1 MNCPVCNR
9 NNAFNLSI
17 CPSCGAMMNDSVRV
31 EPLPKVSISN
41 PLKIEM
47 KESSSSGKLT
57 VQKTVVDDHSYH
69 QTKSAALPNPVA
81 PKQNT
86 SELAAKPTS
95 PTLVEFHSKNSPH
108 PEWRL
113 QLQNAIR
120 KRKDRENPPTEKL
133 DLPVAAPNKTK
144 FVTSGAN
151 ALKVE
156 IAEERKPARQKNPT
170 LNSALERI
178 EKSRQKFLVEGQEE
192 PIEPVVPARP
202 ANKNFPFYIASKQ
215 AEVAPVNVKTKTS
228 VEIAKPKLAASPR
241 TESGDLDTNK
251 LPSIAAKPTNISAS
265 FAKTVE
271 TTPEIEIKT
280 PKVEAKKVETKKVET
295 KIEEKNKIEI
305 KPIASEEIFAPEESY
320 EEFEDSAPLA
330 MRFNAGLFDLIIGG
344 FLSLF
349 LLAPFMLMGG
359 SWLTFTGVLAFL
371 ATCSI
376 VMFIYLTTTVG
387 YYGRTFGMRLFS
399 LEVIDI
405 EGEHYPTLHQA
416 AVSSAVYLL
425 TLVFGGFGFL
435 TLLFNGERRA
445 VHDLVS
451 GTIVVKET

>member
-1 MNCPVCNR
+1 
-9 NNAFNLSI
+9 
-17 CPSCGAMMNDSVRV
+17 MMNDSVRV

-178 EKSRQKFLVEGQEE
+178 EKSRKKFLVEEQEA
-192 PIEPVVPARP
+192 PIEPVVSARP

-215 AEVAPVNVKTKTS
+215 AVVAPANVKTS

-251 LPSIAAKPTNISAS
+251 LPSIAAKRTNISTG

-280 PKVEAKKVETKKVET
+280 PKVEAKKVETKKVKT

-305 KPIASEEIFAPEESY
+305 KLIASEEIFAPEESY

-349 LLAPFMLMGG
+349 LLVPFMLMGG

-376 VMFIYLTTTVG
+376 VMFIYLTPSAGEVL
-387 YYGRTFGMRLFS
+387 RLFFFQFY
-399 LEVIDI
+399 
-405 EGEHYPTLHQA
+405 GK
-416 AVSSAVYLL
+416 
-425 TLVFGGFGFL
+425 FFR
-435 TLLFNGERRA
+435 LFIQKFR
-445 VHDLVS
+445 
-451 GTIVVKET
+451 

>member
-1 MNCPVCNR
+1 
-9 NNAFNLSI
+9 
-17 CPSCGAMMNDSVRV
+17 MMNDSVRV
-31 EPLPKVSISN
+31 ELLPKVSISN
-41 PLKIEM
+41 SLKIEM
-47 KESSSSGKLT
+47 KESSSLSGKLT
-57 VQKTVVDDHSYH
+57 VQKTVVDNEPYH
-69 QTKSAALPNPVA
+69 QTKSAALPNPVGL
-81 PKQNT
+81 KQTT
-86 SELAAKPTS
+86 SELVPKPTS
-95 PTLVEFHSKNSPH
+95 PTLVEFHSKNSPV

-178 EKSRQKFLVEGQEE
+178 EKSRQKFLVEEQEA
-192 PIEPVVPARP
+192 PIEPVVSARP

-215 AEVAPVNVKTKTS
+215 AEVAPDNVKTKTS
-228 VEIAKPKLAASPR
+228 VEITKPKLAASLR
-241 TESGDLDTNK
+241 TESGDLGTNK
-251 LPSIAAKPTNISAS
+251 LPSLVSKPANISTS
-265 FAKTVE
+265 FAKNIE
-271 TTPEIEIKT
+271 TTPKIETKT
-280 PKVEAKKVETKKVET
+280 PKVVAEKVET
-295 KIEEKNKIEI
+295 KIEEKNKVEI
-305 KPIASEEIFAPEESY
+305 KPIANEEIFAPEENY

-359 SWLTFTGVLAFL
+359 NWLTLTGVLAFL

-376 VMFIYLTTTVG
+376 VMFIYLTITIG

-425 TLVFGGFGFL
+425 TLAFGGVGFL

-445 VHDLVS
+445 AHDLIS

>member
-1 MNCPVCNR
+1 
-9 NNAFNLSI
+9 
-17 CPSCGAMMNDSVRV
+17 MMNDSVRV
-31 EPLPKVSISN
+31 EVLPKVSISN
-41 PLKIEM
+41 SLKIEM
-47 KESSSSGKLT
+47 KESSSLSGKLT
-57 VQKTVVDDHSYH
+57 IQKTVVDNEPYH

-81 PKQNT
+81 PKQTT

-95 PTLVEFHSKNSPH
+95 PTLVEFHSKNSPV

-156 IAEERKPARQKNPT
+156 IAEEKKPARQKNPT

-178 EKSRQKFLVEGQEE
+178 EKSRQKFLVEEE
-192 PIEPVVPARP
+192 EQAPIEPVVSARP

-215 AEVAPVNVKTKTS
+215 AEVAPANVKTKTS
-228 VEIAKPKLAASPR
+228 VEIAEPKLAASLR
-241 TESGDLDTNK
+241 IESGDLGTNK
-251 LPSIAAKPTNISAS
+251 LPSLASKPANISTS
-265 FAKTVE
+265 FARTVE
-271 TTPEIEIKT
+271 TTPKIVTKT
-280 PKVEAKKVETKKVET
+280 PKVVAEKVEA
-295 KIEEKNKIEI
+295 KIEEKNEIEI
-305 KPIASEEIFAPEESY
+305 KPIANEEILAPEENY

-376 VMFIYLTTTVG
+376 VMFIYLTSTIG

-425 TLVFGGFGFL
+425 TLAFGGVGFL

-445 VHDLVS
+445 AHDLIS
-451 GTIVVKET
+451 GTVVVKET